1 VVRSLLSSLAA
12 PHVRR
17 DHRRERRLEARV
29 RRDRFGERVR
39 HGRRH
44 GGALRAAEARQPLQV
59 RRRRLVTEQL
69 VRPRR
74 QSQAAAEK
82 VAHRRRA
89 LAGGVVRR
97 HLASAAVRWELAAPL
112 RRERLR
118 LVPPAGVGRGV
129 PEGVRGAGEVDR
141 DGGAGRGGGDHGGG
155 GAEQHGGRREREV
168 VVAREGG
175 GGGGG
180 GAGSEHGNRGGGGG
194 RHGRRG
200 GGQLV
205 VVRAL
210 VGGDEDGLVLVAALH
225 LLPDRAVGRHRATVV
240 GARARVALGDLL
252 PVLAPLAP
260 VVHLRSD
267 RWTTTTTEHHHRS
280 SLSPRSCA

>member
-29 RRDRFGERVR
+29 RRDRLGECVR
-39 HGRRH
+39 QGRRH
-44 GGALRAAEARQPLQV
+44 GGAMPAVEARQPLQV
-59 RRRRLVTEQL
+59 RRRRLVAEQP
-69 VRPRR
+69 VRFRPRR
-74 QSQAAAEK
+74 QAQAASEQ
-82 VAHRRRA
+82 VAHRWRA

-97 HLASAAVRWELAAPL
+97 HLASAAVSWEPAAPR

-118 LVPPAGVGRGV
+118 IVPPAGVGRV
-129 PEGVRGAGEVDR
+129 QEGVRGGGEVER
-141 DGGAGRGGGDHGGG
+141 DGGAGRGVGDHGGG
-155 GAEQHGGRREREV
+155 GAEQPGGRREREV
-168 VVAREGG
+168 LVAREG

-180 GAGSEHGNRGGGGG
+180 GAGSEHGRRGGGCGC
-194 RHGRRG
+194 HGRRG
-200 GGQLV
+200 GGKCV

-210 VGGDEDGLVLVAALH
+210 VGGDEDGLVLDAALH
-225 LLPDRAVGRHRATVV
+225 LLPDRAVGRHRAAVV

-267 RWTTTTTEHHHRS
+267 RQHQNIIIVSH
-280 SLSPRSCA
+280 